1 MNEDIKKEPLEGEVS
16 EEKTEERVKSEQ
28 VSETPKKLDD
38 NKVIA
43 ILSYIG
49 VLCLIPLLTKKD
61 DKFIFF
67 HAKQGLVLFI
77 VEIITY
83 FVLMIPILGWIIAP
97 IASLIWLA
105 LSIIGIVNVLGGEMK
120 ELPVLGK
127 YAGKIKI

>member
-16 EEKTEERVKSEQ
+16 EEHTEERVKSEQ

-120 ELPVLGK
+120 ELPILGK
-127 YAGKIKI
+127 YASKIKI

>member
-16 EEKTEERVKSEQ
+16 EEKTEERVESEQ
-28 VSETPKKLDD
+28 ISETPKKIDD

-49 VLCLIPLLTKKD
+49 VLCLIPLLMKKD
-61 DKFIFF
+61 DKFVFF

-120 ELPVLGK
+120 RLPILGK